1 MYAAGRPGPETI
13 AAAVRKAGLDPA
25 KLQSAMNTP
34 RAEQELGQ
42 NIELARTLG
51 FTGTPSWVVGD
62 QVLSGAV
69 GYDALKKAV
78 AAAREGRI

>member
-1 MYAAGRPGPETI
+1 
-13 AAAVRKAGLDPA
+13 VREAGLDQA
-25 KLQSAMNTP
+25 KLQTAMNTP

-42 NIELARTLG
+42 NLELARTLG

-69 GYDALKKAV
+69 GYEALKRAV
-78 AAAREGRI
+78 KAARAAS

>member
-1 MYAAGRPGPETI
+1 MYAAGRPSPDTI
-13 AAAVRKAGLDPA
+13 AAAAREAGLDRA
-25 KLQSAMNTP
+25 KLQAAMNTP

-69 GYDALKKAV
+69 GYEALKRAV
-78 AAAREGRI
+78 AEAREAS